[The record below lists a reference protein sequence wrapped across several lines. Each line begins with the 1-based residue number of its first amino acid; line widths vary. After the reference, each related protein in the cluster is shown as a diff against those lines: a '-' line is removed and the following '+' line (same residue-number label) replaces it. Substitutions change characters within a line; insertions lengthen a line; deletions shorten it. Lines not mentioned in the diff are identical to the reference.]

1 MDYGCWAGPG
11 HTKLTSHTT
20 RTRLPPL
27 PTNIQICR
35 EVVLQNIYSSVYRHI
50 DFLKILS
57 FLYISMSQKE
67 LRCIETG
74 SISLMRRGGRRSRGR
89 SRGRSSPKRGCWCT
103 RTVHRSRL
111 QAAVCEDTEDGSNN
125 NGFQSHAT
133 WLYERYSDNGI
144 SYEVGVLK
152 RNEQQNASK
161 LL

>member
-1 MDYGCWAGPG
+1 MDNFTTLWTMDAGLGPA
-11 HTKLTSHTT
+11 TQLTSHTT

-57 FLYISMSQKE
+57 FLDISMSQKE

-74 SISLMRRGGRRSRGR
+74 SISLMRRGGCRSRGR
-89 SRGRSSPKRGCWCT
+89 SRGRSSPKRGCRCT

-133 WLYERYSDNGI
+133 
-144 SYEVGVLK
+144 
-152 RNEQQNASK
+152 
-161 LL
+161 